1 MAEDA
6 RTRLRTLFV
15 AKYAHLRR
23 RLEFIVGS
31 RDGAADAMQETW
43 LRLDTMNDPAQIA
56 NADAYLLRMAANVAI
71 DQHRREQRHLSTGDV
86 DALFE
91 VGDELAEPDRI
102 VSARRD
108 IEALQQVLD
117 TLPSRQRAILV
128 AARIDGLLN
137 REIAE
142 RFGISESLVEK
153 ELRHALRAC
162 RDGLRQ
168 HMALEDGSTR
178 GRRKF

>member
-1 MAEDA
+1 MADDA
-6 RTRLRTLFV
+6 RTRLRSLFV

-31 RDGAADAMQETW
+31 REGAADAMQETW
-43 LRLDTMNDPAQIA
+43 LRLDTMSEPAQVA
-56 NADAYLLRMAANVAI
+56 NADAYLLRIAANVAI
-71 DQHRREQRHLSTGDV
+71 DQHRREQRHLSAGEV
-86 DALFE
+86 DELFE
-91 VGDELAEPDRI
+91 VGDELADPDRI

-108 IEALQQVLD
+108 IDALQQVID
-117 TLPSRQRAILV
+117 TLPSRQRAILM

-153 ELRHALRAC
+153 ELRYALRAC
-162 RDGLRQ
+162 RDGVRQ
-168 HMALEDGSTR
+168 RISLEESSMR